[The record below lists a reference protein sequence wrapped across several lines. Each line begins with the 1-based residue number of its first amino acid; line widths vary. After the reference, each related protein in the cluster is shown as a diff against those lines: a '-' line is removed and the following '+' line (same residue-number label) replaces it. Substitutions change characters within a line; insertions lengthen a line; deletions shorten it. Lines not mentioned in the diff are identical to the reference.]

1 MSNCITL
8 LFFSFALFVSC
19 GKAGGTYA
27 ADAGTTIAATCVGD
41 SSILFA
47 DPILKERYLAI
58 EERIGFYVAEL
69 EKIEKLY
76 YTENVSSDSLVRLSV
91 TGFELQEELRDYIK
105 SIISDNIGNSLGMY
119 MLVVYEE
126 LFTTA
131 ELQSLIREIPISAI
145 DGNNSYLYNMIM
157 SIATERNI

>member
-1 MSNCITL
+1 MSNCIIL

-27 ADAGTTIAATCVGD
+27 ADAGTRIAATCVGD
-41 SSILFA
+41 SSILFD

-58 EERIGFYVAEL
+58 EESIGFYVAEL

-76 YTENVSSDSLVRLSV
+76 YTENMSSDSLVRLSV
-91 TGFELQEELRDYIK
+91 TGFELQEELRNYIK
-105 SIISDNIGNSLGMY
+105 GVISDNIGNSLGMY

-131 ELQSLIREIPISAI
+131 ELQSLIREIPISVI
-145 DGNNSYLYNMIM
+145 DDNNSYLYNMIM
-157 SIATERNI
+157 SIATERYI

>member
-8 LFFSFALFVSC
+8 LLFSFALFVSC

-27 ADAGTTIAATCVGD
+27 ADAGTTITATCVGD

-47 DPILKERYLAI
+47 DPILKERYLTI

-76 YTENVSSDSLVRLSV
+76 YTENMSSDSLVRLSV
-91 TGFELQEELRDYIK
+91 TGFELQEELRNYIK
-105 SIISDNIGNSLGMY
+105 SVISDNIGNSLGMY

-131 ELQSLIREIPISAI
+131 ELQSLIREIPISVI
-145 DGNNSYLYNMIM
+145 DNNSYLYNMIM
-157 SIATERNI
+157 SIATERYI